1 MTVAVSEPV
10 AGSAP
15 ESAADIAARP
25 AFIERQLPVS
35 RLSKETYKERKS
47 NAGQTLTALGSYWK
61 GRKPLILVRAV
72 VLGLLLPATGD
83 DAADRDVFL
92 KLMMM
97 DDDGLR
103 RRKRPADIPAAHAR
117 ALLPPELHADAFEG
131 EGRGVRWRRLP
142 PERREA
148 FERLAFDAMD
158 LDERLG
164 HCLRSEEMP
173 EDALAPVWPAVNAHL
188 AAYLDRPVHSVAE
201 LVEQLGRRRF
211 GRRPVLG
218 DPFSGGGS
226 IPFEAARMG
235 CEVRASDLNPLACL
249 LTWGALNIV
258 GGGADTRARIAAAQA
273 AVVQAVERRIVDMG
287 IEHDGDD
294 RDLRLPFDA
303 PTRWPHGWKVGRN
316 GAVTA
321 PEIPPY
327 EVTCPRTGW
336 RVPLIDSR
344 QIQERSRTILRLRP
358 VAGEKRYA
366 LEAVRGVGDDEWQ
379 AAGTGTV
386 LREDGAFWLLHDTGA
401 GPVRVRIAN
410 RAKAFLHCLETRCP
424 SSGWM
429 VPMAPSWLISQNY
442 RTYARLVPDPE
453 RRRYGI
459 DIVTGASDEEL
470 AAAKRSGTVADRALT
485 HRVEG
490 RDHTTSMERLR
501 GEVRLKGRYRD
512 PAEKARDEA
521 RLSSVRNRYATDA
534 GNDLRRWEKADVAPR
549 PDDVFQE
556 RLYAIQWV
564 RPDGSLFFAAPTEA
578 DLAREA
584 RVEAMVRENLAA
596 WQETGLVPDT
606 EIVPGEKTDEPIRTR
621 GWTHWHHLFGP
632 RHLLIG
638 ALIRSA
644 MVEWSGAQE
653 AMGLA
658 LSFCPAV
665 DRMSKLTHWRIGFAG
680 GNGIAKAA
688 DAAEQVFQNQVL
700 NTFFNYGCRASWGL
714 WRSLS
719 PDYKQAPAVGP
730 AAVVTSP
737 VASVESTCD
746 LWVTDPPY
754 ADAIV
759 YDEITEYFLA
769 WLSKNPPRPDWVW
782 DSRREL
788 AVRGE
793 TQAFKRGMIPAF
805 QRLAQRMPDNGFQ
818 VVMFTHQDV
827 GVWAV
832 LTEILWAAGLQVTA
846 GWCILTET
854 DKPHADGSFVQGTVL
869 LVLRKRLGERPGFYS
884 RLQRPVEEAARAQI
898 ESMRALDDRERPN
911 FGDADYQLAAYAAA
925 LKVLTQCS
933 SIEGR
938 PVAAEVMRE
947 RAPGERSEI
956 ERLIERA
963 VRVASDHLLPDGLP
977 ASLWADLSGVER
989 FYLKGLD
996 LERRGEARSGAFQEL
1011 ARPFNVPE
1019 YGTLLAKAKA
1029 NQVRLKTAAELGRR
1043 DLRRA
1048 GTADRA
1054 EDRAL
1059 EGFAAG
1065 MLRHALYGVWQAGQE
1080 GDLRSALTWFEN
1092 NLPDYWN
1099 RQDKVAVLLDHLA
1112 RIRTPDRR
1120 EEAEVAGHLAGAVR
1134 NHRP

>member
-1 MTVAVSEPV
+1 MTFAS
-10 AGSAP
+10 AAP
-15 ESAADIAARP
+15 EVDAKADLATLP

-72 VLGLLLPATGD
+72 VLGLLLPATGN

-92 KLMMM
+92 TLMMM
-97 DDDGLR
+97 DDEGLR
-103 RRKRPADIPAAHAR
+103 RRKRPADISASRAR
-117 ALLPPELHADAFEG
+117 SLLSVDLHAEAFEG
-131 EGRGVRWRRLP
+131 EGRTLRWRRLP
-142 PERREA
+142 RERREV
-148 FERLAFDAMD
+148 FEQIAFDAMD
-158 LDERLG
+158 LDERLS
-164 HCLRSEEMP
+164 HCLRPEEIP
-173 EDALAPVWPAVNAHL
+173 DNALDPVWPGVNAHL
-188 AAYLDRPVHSVAE
+188 APYLDHPVHSVPD
-201 LVEQLGRRRF
+201 LVEQLGRQRF

-226 IPFEAARMG
+226 IPFEGARIG
-235 CEVRASDLNPLACL
+235 CDVRASDLNPLACL

-258 GGGADTRARIAAAQA
+258 GGDADTRTRIAAAQA
-273 AVVQAVERRIVDMG
+273 VVVQAVERRIVELG
-287 IEHDGDD
+287 IEHDGGPEDV
-294 RDLRLPFDA
+294 RLPFDA
-303 PTRWPHGWKVGRN
+303 PSRWPHGWKVDRR
-316 GAVTA
+316 GATVA
-321 PEIPPY
+321 PDAGPY
-327 EVTCPRTGW
+327 EATCPRTGW
-336 RVPLIDSR
+336 RVPLIATR
-344 QIQERSRTILRLRP
+344 QVQKRSRTILRLVP
-358 VAGEKRYA
+358 VPAEQRYVLRA
-366 LEAVRGVGDDEWQ
+366 ERGVSEAEWET
-379 AAGTGTV
+379 AEAGTV
-386 LREDGAFWLLHDTGA
+386 RSQDGSFRLVHDTGA
-401 GPVRVRIAN
+401 GEVRVRIAN

-429 VPMAPSWLISQNY
+429 VPMAPGWLVSQNH
-442 RTYARLVPDPE
+442 RTVARLVPDPL
-453 RRRYGI
+453 RRRYSI
-459 DIVTGASDEEL
+459 DVVGNVSDEDM
-470 AAAKRSGTVADRALT
+470 AAAKRGGTIANGTLQ
-485 HRVEG
+485 HRVDG
-490 RDHTTSMERLR
+490 REHSTSMERLR
-501 GEVRLKGRYRD
+501 GEVRLKARYRD
-512 PAEKARDEA
+512 PAEKARDGT
-521 RLSSVRNRYATDA
+521 RLSTVRNRHAANA
-534 GNDLRRWEKADVAPR
+534 GNELRRWEKGDVAPR

-564 RPDGSLFFAAPTEA
+564 RPDGSLFFAAPTDE
-578 DLAREA
+578 DLTREA
-584 RVEAMVRENLAA
+584 FVEAMVRENLAA
-596 WQETGLVPDT
+596 WQEAGLVPDT

-621 GWTHWHHLFGP
+621 GWTYWHHLFGP

-638 ALIRSA
+638 AMLRQEMA
-644 MVEWSGAQE
+644 GRDDGPE

-658 LSFCPAV
+658 LSFGPAV

-680 GNGIAKAA
+680 GEGVAKAA
-688 DAAEQVFQNQVL
+688 DAAEHVFQNQAL

-719 PDYKQAPAVGP
+719 PNYKSAPVTGVAKVI
-730 AAVVTSP
+730 TSP
-737 VASVESTCD
+737 VASVESICD

-769 WLSKNPPRPDWVW
+769 WLSKNPPRRDWVW

-805 QRLAQRMPDNGFQ
+805 QRLAERMPDNGFQ

-854 DKPHADGSFVQGTVL
+854 DKPHTEGSFVQGTVL
-869 LVLRKRLGERPGFYS
+869 LVLRKRLGDKPGFYS
-884 RLQRPVEEAARAQI
+884 RLQKPVEDAARAQI

-933 SIEGR
+933 TIEGR

-947 RAPGERSEI
+947 RLSGERSEI

-963 VRVASDHLLPDGLP
+963 VRIASDHLLPDGLP
-977 ASLWADLSGVER
+977 QRLWDDLSGEER

-996 LERRGEARSGAFQEL
+996 LERRGELRSGAFQEL
-1011 ARPFNVPE
+1011 ARGFGVSE
-1019 YGTLLAKAKA
+1019 YGALLARAKA
-1029 NQVRLKTAAELGRR
+1029 NQVRLKTAVELGRR
-1043 DLRRA
+1043 DIKRA
-1048 GTADRA
+1048 GTTDRA
-1054 EDRAL
+1054 EDRTL
-1059 EGFAAG
+1059 EGFAGG
-1065 MLRHALYGVWQAGQE
+1065 MLRHVLYGVWQARQE
-1080 GDLRSALTWFEN
+1080 EDLRPALVWFER
-1092 NLPDYWN
+1092 NLPDYWS
-1099 RQDKVAVLLDHLA
+1099 RQDKVAGLLDHLA
-1112 RIRTPDRR
+1112 TIRTPDRR
-1120 EEAEVAGHLAGAVR
+1120 EEAETAAHLAGAVR

>member
-1 MTVAVSEPV
+1 MTVTLSDPV
-10 AGSAP
+10 A
-15 ESAADIAARP
+15 AADADIGARP

-47 NAGQTLTALGSYWK
+47 GAGQTLTALGSYWK

-83 DAADRDVFL
+83 DVADRDVFL

-97 DDDGLR
+97 DDEGLR
-103 RRKRPADIPAAHAR
+103 RRKRPADIPAGRAR
-117 ALLPPELHADAFEG
+117 ELLPSDLHAGAFEG

-142 PERREA
+142 PEQREA

-164 HCLRSEEMP
+164 HCLRPEEMP

-226 IPFEAARMG
+226 IPFEGARMG

-258 GGGADTRARIAAAQA
+258 GGDADTRARIAAAQA
-273 AVVQAVERRIVDMG
+273 AVVQAVERRIVEMG
-287 IEHDGDD
+287 IEHDGADG
-294 RDLRLPFDA
+294 DLRLPFDA
-303 PTRWPHGWKVGRN
+303 PTRWPHGWKVGRD
-316 GAVTA
+316 GVVTP
-321 PEIPPY
+321 PESPPY

-358 VAGEKRYA
+358 VAAEKRYA
-366 LEAVRGVGDDEWQ
+366 LETVRGVGDDEWQ

-386 LREDGAFWLLHDTGA
+386 LRKDGAFWLVHDTGA
-401 GPVRVRIAN
+401 SPVRVRIAN

-453 RRRYGI
+453 RRRYAI
-459 DIVTGASDEEL
+459 DIVADASDEEL
-470 AAAKRSGTVADRALT
+470 AAAKRAGTVADRALT
-485 HRVEG
+485 HRVDG
-490 RDHTTSMERLR
+490 REHTTSMERLR
-501 GEVRLKGRYRD
+501 GEVRLKGKYRD
-512 PAEKARDEA
+512 AAEKARDEA
-521 RLSSVRNRYATDA
+521 RLSSVRNRYAADA
-534 GNDLRRWEKADVAPR
+534 GNDLRRWERGDVVPR

-564 RPDGSLFFAAPTEA
+564 RPDGSLFFAAPTDA

-584 RVEAMVRENLAA
+584 RVEALVRENLAA
-596 WQETGLVPDT
+596 WQEAGLVPDT
-606 EIVPGEKTDEPIRTR
+606 EIVPGDETLRLYRER
-621 GWTHWHHLFGP
+621 GWTGWHHLFGP
-632 RHLLIG
+632 RHLWLLAQVGSVISNQQDSLSRNAS
-638 ALIRSA
+638 ALAFARSLNY
-644 MVEWSGAQE
+644 VS
-653 AMGLA
+653 
-658 LSFCPAV
+658 
-665 DRMSKLTHWRIGFAG
+665 RLTQWRIGHSG
-680 GNGIAKAA
+680 KINVAA
-688 DAAEQVFQNQVL
+688 SADGVGHVFYNQTF
-700 NTFFNYGCRASWGL
+700 NTFYTYGARSSWTIYE
-714 WRSLS
+714 SLS
-719 PDYKQAPAVGP
+719 FSVKGEAISGSGMVAVNPASG
-730 AAVVTSP
+730 
-737 VASVESTCD
+737 VEATAD

-754 ADAIV
+754 ADAIS

-769 WLSKNPPRPDWVW
+769 WLSKNPPRSDWVW

-963 VRVASDHLLPDGLP
+963 VRVASDHLLPDGLSP
-977 ASLWADLSGVER
+977 SLWADLSGVER

-1019 YGTLLAKAKA
+1019 YGTLLAKARA

-1054 EDRAL
+1054 DDRAL

-1065 MLRHALYGVWQAGQE
+1065 MLRHALYGVWQAQQE
-1080 GDLRSALTWFEN
+1080 GDLRPALTWFEN

-1099 RQDKVAVLLDHLA
+1099 RQDKVAELLDHLA

-1120 EEAEVAGHLAGAVR
+1120 EEAEVAGRLAGAVR